1 MNRTIAIFAFAAA
14 VTSTAVRPAAAR
26 TVGGGALAGIGEST
40 GIDARNGLAIDE
52 ATVFAEGAAGGR
64 QGAVA
69 AAGGAATAKAKI
81 AIVLFMLLCSIS

>member
-1 MNRTIAIFAFAAA
+1 MLIAGRMKSAEGMGAGAA
-14 VTSTAVRPAAAR
+14 
-26 TVGGGALAGIGEST
+26 
-40 GIDARNGLAIDE
+40 D
-52 ATVFAEGAAGGR
+52 FAEGAAGGR